1 MIHAFDIPEQ
11 MTLALVRAVRE
22 KGGHPFVQL
31 QSGRIER
38 ECVLGGM
45 EEQFQ
50 SSLKWELERMKEM
63 DAYIALRGSANVF
76 ETSDLPSTDVQRAM
90 KILKPVLDW
99 RVNET
104 KWCVCCVG
112 PRHRWPSRPK

>member
-1 MIHAFDIPEQ
+1 MDPRYITLANNLVSHSVDLQPGEKAMIHAFDIPDE

-38 ECVLGGM
+38 ECVLGGK

-50 SSLKWELERMKEM
+50 SSLK
-63 DAYIALRGSANVF
+63 
-76 ETSDLPSTDVQRAM
+76 
-90 KILKPVLDW
+90 
-99 RVNET
+99 
-104 KWCVCCVG
+104 
-112 PRHRWPSRPK
+112 